1 MKEPEPKQVIILG
14 GGFAGTSVARELGRL
29 TKGDP
34 TIQVHLVS
42 NENYFV
48 FNLFFPK
55 GLGAESS
62 LGA

>member
-1 MKEPEPKQVIILG
+1 MKESETKQMVILG
-14 GGFAGTSVARELGRL
+14 GGFADISVARELGRL

-34 TIQVHLVS
+34 SIQVHLVS

-55 GLGAESS
+55 GLRAESS
-62 LGA
+62 LGT

>member
-1 MKEPEPKQVIILG
+1 MKESEPKQMVMLG
-14 GGFAGTSVARELGRL
+14 GVAGTSVARELGRL
-29 TKGDP
+29 TKGNS